1 MMTLKQK
8 ISNFSINNFVD
19 VTSAVNKSV
28 IWSICIRIICGSS
41 LAISIINV
49 DIVFVDALSAT
60 KFVSQIS
67 LNKDFYFS
75 IIFKLTLIIQ

>member
-8 ISNFSINNFVD
+8 ISNFSIKNFID
-19 VTSAVNKSV
+19 ITSAVNKSV
-28 IWSICIRIICGSS
+28 ILSIWVRIICESS

-49 DIVFVDALSAT
+49 AIVFADALSAWAAT

-67 LNKDFYFS
+67 LKPGF
-75 IIFKLTLIIQ
+75 